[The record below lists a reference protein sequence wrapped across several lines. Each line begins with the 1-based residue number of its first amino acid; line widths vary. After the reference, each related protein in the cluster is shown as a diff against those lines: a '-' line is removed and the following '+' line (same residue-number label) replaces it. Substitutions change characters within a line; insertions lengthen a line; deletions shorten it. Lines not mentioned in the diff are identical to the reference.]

1 MGLCAWTVI
10 WSDAFDA
17 FAMVLIAG
25 DETVGRFAIACVIT
39 VIITSFTA
47 FCSTIRI
54 VTIKGAVV
62 VVIVPVV
69 APGLPCKCVF
79 LVTMLIALDPVVRKI
94 IFFIRRVS
102 FRSA

>member
-1 MGLCAWTVI
+1 MGFCAWTVI

-17 FAMVLIAG
+17 LAMVFIAG

-39 VIITSFTA
+39 VIVTSFTA

-69 APGLPCKCVF
+69 APGFPFELIFAGTK
-79 LVTMLIALDPVVRKI
+79 LIALDPVVRKI